1 MAKIM
6 ISIDDSLLERV
17 DNMAD
22 EMYTSRSGLLSLA
35 VTEYLNAKQSIGILT
50 DISLQISKIAND
62 VKNVE
67 IENDEEVISQLD
79 TMENICNLLLK
90 QKK

>member
-62 VKNVE
+62 VKNGE